1 MTIRPTDPFGDILPV
16 TSARDLLSGPEAI
29 ALLVRHRLSLLKGD
43 WWENPDLG
51 NAVLDLFRENRITEA
66 NRETVSAL
74 LSSYIRETPGVL
86 DVEEV
91 QTESSGNRLNYVC
104 KLRTQDGTVTVS
116 FEA

>member
-1 MTIRPTDPFGDILPV
+1 MLSRPVDSSGDILPV

-51 NAVLDLFRENRITEA
+51 NAILDLFMENRITEA

-91 QTESSGNRLNYVC
+91 QTESSGSRLNYVC
-104 KLRTQDGTVTVS
+104 KLRIQDGSVTVS
-116 FEA
+116 FEE